1 MRTTKYH
8 SAKVKVK
15 GYVLLPLQLFT
26 FLFILTACSMTKG
39 IPDDEQL
46 FTGLKKIQYIDER
59 KDSFDSHLETTK
71 EEVEAALI
79 TVPNGSL
86 FGSSYYTVPWSW
98 HLWIYNKYS
107 QKNSGFARWMTK
119 TFGKPPVL
127 MSQVNPALH
136 ASVAKSVLRNNGYF
150 RADVTYD
157 IIPQKNPKKSK
168 IAYSVRLDSLFTLDS
183 VAYVGFPDSLQQLI
197 DSTTSSALIRSGDA
211 FAMSALDAERSR
223 ISTLFRNNG
232 YYYYN
237 TSYASYLADTLLTP
251 DKAQLRFQLAHGLP
265 EGALDKWYIGNIN
278 VNFRKTAREQLTD
291 SIKRRNLT
299 IHFNGKKSPIRPP
312 VVLRNMRLRPR
323 QQFSYDNY
331 LESSSN
337 INATG
342 VFSSTD
348 FQFTPRPGTD
358 TLDLSLNCVFDK
370 PYDFYVETIL
380 NGRTNGR
387 KGPEMRIGFTKR
399 NAFKGAEKLDIN
411 LHGSYEW
418 QRVEGERIN
427 NYQYGADV
435 SLEFPRILV
444 PFYNP
449 ERVRRDKDGRPIRRR
464 RFYSTP
470 VTYAK
475 VSTDIIRRPSYY
487 KMHVAG
493 GEWTYRWQPTE
504 TSRHEFSPITVKY
517 QFMNSH
523 TEAYEKLVQINPY
536 LDRTMGDYFIPKM
549 RYTYTYTSPQR
560 FRNPI
565 RWETTLEESGN
576 LVSLFDMA
584 RGKDFNEK
592 EKTLFKNPYSQ
603 FLRFETDFTKTWS
616 LGTEATLVGH
626 LNAGYIWNYG
636 NREEAPYSEEFYI
649 GGANSIRAFP
659 VRGVG
664 PGRFSDFGFR
674 SRQYKQ
680 LFYLLRNGD
689 MKLQANFEYRAPIF
703 GNLKGAIFLDAGNVW
718 RLGKDWDLDIPD
730 DFDYTTLSEEE
741 QNALGWAMW
750 LDLMFYEKKNFLN
763 DIALGTGVGLRYD
776 LGFLVIRLDWGFA
789 LHIPNI
795 VNNRYFFN
803 ADRFSDLHTLH
814 FAIGYP
820 F

>member
-1 MRTTKYH
+1 
-8 SAKVKVK
+8 
-15 GYVLLPLQLFT
+15 
-26 FLFILTACSMTKG
+26 
-39 IPDDEQL
+39 
-46 FTGLKKIQYIDER
+46 
-59 KDSFDSHLETTK
+59 
-71 EEVEAALI
+71 
-79 TVPNGSL
+79 
-86 FGSSYYTVPWSW
+86 
-98 HLWIYNKYS
+98 
-107 QKNSGFARWMTK
+107 MTK

-197 DSTTSSALIRSGDA
+197 DSTSSSALIRSGDA

-237 TSYASYLADTLLTP
+237 TSYASYLADTLLAP
-251 DKAQLRFQLAHGLP
+251 DKAQLRFQLADGLP
-265 EGALDKWYIGNIN
+265 EGTLDKWYIGNIN

-299 IHFNGKKSPIRPP
+299 IHFNGQKSPIRPP
-312 VVLRNMRLRPR
+312 VVLRNIRLRPR

-418 QRVEGERIN
+418 QKVEGERIN

-449 ERVRRDKDGRPIRRR
+449 ERVHRDKDGRPIRRR

-592 EKTLFKNPYSQ
+592 DKELFKNPYSQ

-626 LNAGYIWNYG
+626 INAGYIWNYG
-636 NREEAPYSEEFYI
+636 NSEEAPYSEEFYI

-674 SRQYKQ
+674 NRQYKQ

-689 MKLQANFEYRAPIF
+689 MKLQANLEYRAPIF

>member
-8 SAKVKVK
+8 SAIVKVK
-15 GYVLLPLQLFT
+15 GNVLLPLYLFT
-26 FLFILTACSMTKG
+26 LLFILTACSMTKG

-107 QKNSGFARWMTK
+107 QKSSGFARWMTK

-150 RADVTYD
+150 RADFTYD

-197 DSTTSSALIRSGDA
+197 DSTSSSALIRSGDA

-237 TSYASYLADTLLTP
+237 TSYASYLADTLLAP
-251 DKAQLRFQLAHGLP
+251 DKAQLRFQLADGLP
-265 EGALDKWYIGNIN
+265 EGTLDKWYIGNIN

-299 IHFNGKKSPIRPP
+299 IHFNGQKSPIRPS
-312 VVLRNMRLRPR
+312 VVLRNIRLRPR

-418 QRVEGERIN
+418 QKVEGERIN

-449 ERVRRDKDGRPIRRR
+449 ERVHRDKDGRPIRRR

-592 EKTLFKNPYSQ
+592 DKELFKNPYSQ

-626 LNAGYIWNYG
+626 INAGYIWNYG
-636 NREEAPYSEEFYI
+636 NSEEAPYSEEFYI

-674 SRQYKQ
+674 NRQYKQ

-689 MKLQANFEYRAPIF
+689 MKLQANLEYRAPIF

>member
-1 MRTTKYH
+1 MKQIGKYIRY
-8 SAKVKVK
+8 SLFV
-15 GYVLLPLQLFT
+15 LPLL
-26 FLFILTACSMTKG
+26 LAGCSMTKG
-39 IPDDEQL
+39 IPEDEQL
-46 FTGLKKIQYIDER
+46 FTGLKKIQYTDER
-59 KDSFDSHLETTK
+59 KDSFIDHLDVTK

-98 HLWIYNKYS
+98 HLWVYNKYS

-183 VAYVGFPDSLQQLI
+183 VAYIGFPDTLQQLI
-197 DSTTSSALIRSGDA
+197 DSTKTSSLIRSGDA
-211 FAMSALDAERSR
+211 FAISSLDAERSR

-232 YYYYN
+232 YYFYN
-237 TSYASYLADTLLTP
+237 TSYASYLADTLQTA
-251 DKAQLRFQLAHGLP
+251 DKAQLRLQLADGLP
-265 EGALDKWYIGNIN
+265 DGALDKWYIGHID
-278 VNFRKTAREQLTD
+278 VNFRKMAREQLTD
-291 SIKRRNLT
+291 SIQRRNLT
-299 IHFNGKKSPIRPP
+299 IHFNGDKSPIRPS

-323 QQFSYDNY
+323 QLFSYDNY

-337 INATG
+337 INASG

-348 FQFTPRPGTD
+348 FMFTPRPGTD

-370 PYDFYVETIL
+370 PYDFYVETII

-387 KGPEMRIGFTKR
+387 RGPEMRIGFTKR
-399 NAFKGAEKLDIN
+399 NAFRGGEKLDIN

-418 QRVEGERIN
+418 QNVDGERMN

-435 SLEFPRILV
+435 SIEFPRIVL

-470 VTYAK
+470 STYAK
-475 VSTDIIRRPSYY
+475 VSTDIIRRPNYY

-493 GEWTYRWQPTE
+493 GEWTYRWEPSE
-504 TSRHEFSPITVKY
+504 TSRHEFSPLTVKY

-523 TEAYEKLVQINPY
+523 TKAYDTLVIINPY

-549 RYTYTYTSPQR
+549 RYTYTYTSPKR
-560 FRNPI
+560 LRNPI
-565 RWETTLEESGN
+565 RWETTIEESGN
-576 LVSLFDMA
+576 VVSLLDMA

-626 LNAGYIWNYG
+626 LNAGYIYNYG
-636 NREEAPYSEEFYI
+636 NSEEAPYSEEFYI

-664 PGRFSDFGFR
+664 PGRFSDFGFNN
-674 SRQYKQ
+674 RQWKQ
-680 LFYLLRNGD
+680 LFYLMRNGD
-689 MKLQANFEYRAPIF
+689 MKLLANLEYRAPIF
-703 GNLKGAIFLDAGNVW
+703 GNLKGAVFLDAGNVW
-718 RLGKDWDLDIPD
+718 RLGKDWEINIPD
-730 DFDYTTLSEEE
+730 GFDYTKLDEE
-741 QNALGWAMW
+741 QQEALAKALWI
-750 LDLMFYEKKNFLN
+750 DLMYYDKRDFLN

-789 LHIPNI
+789 LHIPNV
-795 VNNRYFFN
+795 VNKRYFFN
-803 ADRFSDLHTLH
+803 ADRFSELHTLH